1 MPAMKPQ
8 NPNPMVQAIFNHNPN
23 VGYWNCLRQDLELRV
38 LPAPHSVQPQRLEF
52 FVDVPEM
59 HLE

>member
-1 MPAMKPQ
+1 
-8 NPNPMVQAIFNHNPN
+8 MVQAIFNHTPN

-38 LPAPHSVQPQRLEF
+38 LPAPHSVQPQRPEF